1 MFKKTMFSVLIIAIL
16 VMTIF
21 VLTGCEKNQEGNN
34 AVVNSNT
41 LENNTVETD
50 VTNTTSENKEK
61 LSNEEMYG
69 DLIKNYEK
77 ALAEFDMDNLDSE
90 EEIKSKYGIED
101 LTLIMHIARYAED
114 GVKLTKEFYD
124 IDKNGIDE
132 LILGADNGI
141 GVIYSYDTKTNKPV
155 FIFAQDTLERGSAS
169 IYDNGVI
176 YSGGSG
182 GAMLHVYEF
191 GKISEDGISYKLLEK
206 VEEEY
211 MEDSETPEYRNTATG
226 RKLDYKSLDE
236 VTDKYIL
243 NAKVVEIF
251 K

>member
-77 ALAEFDMDNLDSE
+77 ALAEFDLDNLESE

-124 IDKNGIDE
+124 VDKNGINE
-132 LILGADNGI
+132 LILGAENAV
-141 GVIYSYDTKTNKPV
+141 GVIYSYDTETNKPV

-169 IYDNGVI
+169 IYDNGII

-182 GAMLHVYEF
+182 GAALHIYEF
-191 GKISEDGISYKLLEK
+191 GKISEEGTSYKLLEK

-211 MEDSETPEYRNTATG
+211 LEDSEVPEYRNSATG

-243 NAKVVEIF
+243 NAKVVEVF
-251 K
+251 E